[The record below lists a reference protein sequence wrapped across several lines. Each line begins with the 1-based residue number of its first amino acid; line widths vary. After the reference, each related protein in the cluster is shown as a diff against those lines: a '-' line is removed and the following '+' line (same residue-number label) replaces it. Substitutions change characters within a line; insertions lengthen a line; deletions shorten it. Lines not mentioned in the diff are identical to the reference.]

1 MLNLRGLPVSVNTR
15 LCYNSSMTE
24 TNQDPLLTELVYFSI
39 KDVGRAI
46 DMKILES
53 PALYARF
60 SGKKLGSLLPLRKD
74 TPTSLSLPQPVWF
87 AFEEVE
93 AEGLGTVFPSAK
105 VYNDGAVTI
114 LLRGTGRFTL
124 DALGPLSRSSLI
136 RSQGYTYSF
145 AEYADR
151 LFGRLLDAIGDAIV
165 DGIERSNIQQEHYL
179 AYCFLEYPE
188 LPPLFVQQN
197 RARLAS
203 LLIGEYDADS
213 LHESQ
218 IQASLARPFSYR
230 PDDLAIFDMDHCV
243 IFDSHRD
250 YEDILLIIEHANY
263 RLLELRALDRLLDQ
277 RLDEAERDL
286 TVYGIQKNKKGK
298 GRIKLRGKAPQKKF
312 ARIQALRFEALF
324 ILENLENSSKIIG
337 DYFLGQIY
345 SRLCEIFNTD
355 GWSRS
360 VERRLDVLS
369 SVYEM
374 VKTDSAERRTL
385 VLEIVFIVVCIVL
398 PLIQIWQALML
409 K

>member
-1 MLNLRGLPVSVNTR
+1 MGTKESPS
-15 LCYNSSMTE
+15 
-24 TNQDPLLTELVYFSI
+24 LLTELIYFSI

-46 DMKILES
+46 DMKRLES
-53 PALYARF
+53 PALYARL
-60 SGKKLGSLLPLRKD
+60 SGKKLGSPLPIRKD
-74 TPTSLSLPQPVWF
+74 TPTSLALPQPVWF

-93 AEGLGTVFPSAK
+93 AEGLGKVYPSAK

-114 LLRGTGRFTL
+114 LLRGKGYFKL
-124 DALGPLSRSSLI
+124 DELGPLSHSPLI
-136 RSQGYTYSF
+136 KSQNYSYTFEDF
-145 AEYADR
+145 ANR
-151 LFGRLLDAIGDAIV
+151 LFGRLLDAIGDAII
-165 DGIERSNIQQEHYL
+165 DGIERSNLQEEHYL

-188 LPPLFVQQN
+188 HPGAFVQN
-197 RARLAS
+197 YRHIFAS
-203 LLIGEYDADS
+203 LLIGEPDS
-213 LHESQ
+213 TLLHETQ
-218 IQASLARPFSYR
+218 IQAALARPFSYR
-230 PDDLAIFDMDHCV
+230 SDDLAIFDMDHCI
-243 IFDSHRD
+243 IFDAQHD

-263 RLLELRALDRLLDQ
+263 RLLELRALDRLLDL

-286 TVYGIQKNKKGK
+286 TVYGIEKNKKRKGK
-298 GRIKLRGKAPQKKF
+298 TKLRGKTPQRKF

-345 SRLCEIFNTD
+345 SRLCEIFNTE

-369 SVYEM
+369 SVYDM

-385 VLEIVFIVVCIVL
+385 VLEIVFIIVCIVL
-398 PLIQIWQALML
+398 PLIQIWQALIL

>member
-1 MLNLRGLPVSVNTR
+1 MSE
-15 LCYNSSMTE
+15 TE
-24 TNQDPLLTELVYFSI
+24 NPTLLTELIYFSI

-46 DMKILES
+46 DMKKLES
-53 PALYARF
+53 PALYARL
-60 SGKKLGSLLPLRKD
+60 SGKKMGSPLPLRKD
-74 TPTSLSLPQPVWF
+74 TPTSLALPQPIWF

-93 AEGLGTVFPSAK
+93 AEGLGCIYPSAK
-105 VYNDGAVTI
+105 VYNDGAITI
-114 LLRGTGRFTL
+114 LLRGKGHFTL
-124 DALGPLSRSSLI
+124 DELGPLSHSPLI
-136 RSQGYTYSF
+136 KSQGYTYNFQDF
-145 AEYADR
+145 ANR
-151 LFGRLLDAIGDAIV
+151 LFGRLLDAIGDAII
-165 DGIERSNIQQEHYL
+165 DGIDRALLQEEHYL

-188 LPPLFVQQN
+188 LPSLFVQKN
-197 RARLAS
+197 RQRFAS
-203 LLIGEYDADS
+203 LLIGEVDSDS

-218 IQASLARPFSYR
+218 IQSALARPFSYR
-230 PDDLAIFDMDHCV
+230 PDDLAIFDMDHCI
-243 IFDSHRD
+243 IFDQHQE

-263 RLLELRALDRLLDQ
+263 RLLELRALDRLLDL

-286 TVYGIQKNKKGK
+286 TVYGIEKSKKKKGQV
-298 GRIKLRGKAPQKKF
+298 RLRGKTPQRKF

-345 SRLCEIFNTD
+345 TRLCEIFNTE

-385 VLEIVFIVVCIVL
+385 VLEIVFIIVCIVL
-398 PLIQIWQALML
+398 PLIQIWQALIL

>member
-1 MLNLRGLPVSVNTR
+1 MEQVENPS
-15 LCYNSSMTE
+15 
-24 TNQDPLLTELVYFSI
+24 LLTELVYFSI

-46 DMKILES
+46 DMKKLES
-53 PALYARF
+53 PALYARL
-60 SGKKLGSLLPLRKD
+60 SGKKLGSPLPLRKD
-74 TPTSLSLPQPVWF
+74 TPTSLALPQPVWF
-87 AFEEVE
+87 AFEEVHCK
-93 AEGLGTVFPSAK
+93 GLGQVYPSAK

-114 LLRGTGRFTL
+114 LLRGTGRFQL
-124 DALGPLSRSSLI
+124 DELGPLSHSPLI
-136 RSQGYTYSF
+136 ESQGYTYSF
-145 AEYADR
+145 EEFADR
-151 LFGRLLDAIGDAIV
+151 LFGRLLDGIGDAIV
-165 DGIERSNIQQEHYL
+165 DSIERSQIQKERYL

-188 LPPLFVQQN
+188 PPGPFVQQH
-197 RARLAS
+197 RQRVAS
-203 LLIGEYDADS
+203 LLIGEYDAAS

-218 IQASLARPFSYR
+218 IQAALARPFSFR

-243 IFDSHRD
+243 IFDSRQD

-263 RLLELRALDRLLDQ
+263 RLLELRALDRLLDL

-286 TVYGIQKNKKGK
+286 TVYGIEKNRKGK
-298 GRIKLRGKAPQKKF
+298 GRIKLRGKTPQRKF

-345 SRLCEIFNTD
+345 TRLCEIFNTD

-369 SVYEM
+369 SVYDM

-398 PLIQIWQALML
+398 PLIQIWQALIL